1 MACCGPCALQP
12 AAGEEKEEEEEE
24 EGIMVG
30 RSCSARWLLG
40 RSVPQE
46 QAARSP
52 RAPLAPMNLS
62 ASPIRSTMP

>member
-1 MACCGPCALQP
+1 MLWSLCP
-12 AAGEEKEEEEEE
+12 AAAGGEEKEEEEEE
-24 EGIMVG
+24 GIVVG

-46 QAARSP
+46 QGARSP
-52 RAPLAPMNLS
+52 RAPLTPMNLS